1 MILDIVFVR
10 HGVSCANAWSRKS
23 YGAHLFYPDPE
34 LTLSGINTS
43 KALSALLIHNLEQ
56 RWGKEPYSI
65 GASRMI
71 RAQETAYHMI
81 ASTFGKPINVMA
93 HVGEAGISADNYS
106 LPVAEQVKILM
117 GRAPGVVNLL
127 LKGRD
132 GREPQNMWDKANF
145 GKFLIWAENNP
156 DFFELG
162 SDGHFRAVIFT
173 HSHFLKHAFHMPTV
187 LANNDAIHTVI
198 DTTKPGARRYETW
211 PLNKSADAVDLCP
224 DGCKISVCDKS
235 VKKGGLRRTLRQRRG
250 RSGSSGSSRSSRS
263 NRKLNNINVISS
275 DD

>member
-10 HGVSCANAWSRKS
+10 HGMSCANAWARKS

-34 LTLSGINTS
+34 LTSTGVNTS
-43 KALSALLIHNLEQ
+43 KALSALLIHHLEQ

-71 RAQETAYHMI
+71 RAQETAYYMI

-93 HVGEAGISADNYS
+93 HIGEAGLSKDNYS

-117 GRAPGVVNLL
+117 DRQPGIVKLL
-127 LKGRD
+127 LKGHD

-145 GKFLIWAENNP
+145 EKFLTWAEGHP
-156 DFFELG
+156 EYFELG

-198 DTTKPGARRYETW
+198 DTSKPLARRYETW
-211 PLNKSADAVDLCP
+211 PINNHADAVDICP
-224 DGCKISVCDKS
+224 DGCKISVCDKTP
-235 VKKGGLRRTLRQRRG
+235 KNGAGLSRKLRKRTLRLA
-250 RSGSSGSSRSSRS
+250 SR
-263 NRKLNNINVISS
+263 NRKNRKFNNINIINN